1 MFSRRRSLLSKLL
14 SCPDGPTATDTMS
27 TPWLLEIHCREGA
40 ALPLHGLGG
49 PPGLSSPQSAPPA
62 KTEGVLA
69 GGTAPCLM
77 WGASGAGRQGHLVGL
92 GSMAHS
98 KPLPGEVFLPRGTSP
113 GWRMALTFW
122 DPNATPAR
130 VMPGFQSTAKN
141 ISAAHQAVG
150 QLTSH
155 ALPFSPSL
163 LLTLE
168 HLSPGTKSHMPLSC
182 FFFFFAFFKNI
193 FLIKG

>member
-1 MFSRRRSLLSKLL
+1 MVQQQRTPCPFPGSSTSSAGRGQLCLSTVSVVLLAFPACGQPLL
-14 SCPDGPTATDTMS
+14 RGQRGT
-27 TPWLLEIHCREGA
+27 WQEVQ
-40 ALPLHGLGG
+40 
-49 PPGLSSPQSAPPA
+49 PPH
-62 KTEGVLA
+62 
-69 GGTAPCLM
+69 LM
-77 WGASGAGRQGHLVGL
+77 WGASGAGRQGQLEGL

-130 VMPGFQSTAKN
+130 EMPGFQSTAKN
-141 ISAAHQAVG
+141 ISAAHQPVC

-163 LLTLE
+163 LLSLE
-168 HLSPGTKSHMPLSC
+168 HLSPGTKSHMSLSC
-182 FFFFFAFFKNI
+182 RFFFFSFFKNI